1 MAQGGFWGG
10 LSGGLP
16 LGIQLGL
23 RGVEQARQD
32 ELLQIQQQRE
42 ERLAQMQDRQ
52 QGLNM
57 LQGLGNI
64 FKAQVSPALKKVWIN
79 HYLTQ
84 AGQLTGQPI
93 DQTIVD
99 AMGKAT
105 DDDRQMMLDA
115 MTEIFGADASFG
127 AAKLAD
133 LGMDFN
139 AMATTIGKGI
149 ELKQQREEREM
160 EQRWLQSAQTGETPP
175 AQTSMVPS
183 SAWQADIEREAT
195 AQGIDP
201 RLVASVMR
209 VESGGNP
216 QAVSPA
222 GAQGLMQIM
231 PETGRELGLTP
242 GPQAFDPKANIKAG
256 VTYLGQMLQ
265 RFGGDVEKALT
276 AYHSGPG
283 NAEAGTLGPEG
294 RAYASRVMGVYKAMG
309 GPDLMGVNNQ
319 IASIQRQIDVLN
331 QAPPTA
337 RIEKRLNNLQQE
349 RDRLMQQ
356 RQFAITE
363 SRQQQQ
369 EARQERES
377 ILNPE
382 VEAARVR
389 IAQAEGQAK
398 ADVAL
403 ENLRYT
409 PVQQEKLNALNEGL
423 SIIDELEEFPPEAI
437 DRWAGYLRLPAKQAS
452 QAFSSDPEFQRWDA
466 INVRLRNSQ
475 LFSRTEGGGAA
486 LTPTEASNLL
496 QAIAT
501 GRELGGGPHYRVK
514 LQAVKDVLSRKV
526 QTTENLARAKPGQA
540 GAILQEQRR
549 QEREERQRF
558 KALNS
563 AMEAEEDSIRK
574 ALGQ

>member
-133 LGMDFN
+133 L
-139 AMATTIGKGI
+139 GKGI

-283 NAEAGTLGPEG
+283 NAEASTLGPEG

-369 EARQERES
+369 ESRQERES